1 MKARE
6 VIAGVGGRY
15 SITSGRLDAAD
26 RIIEALNAAGFVI
39 VPKEPTQSML
49 DAGEDQLHDYDPEVM
64 GRAPA
69 VQRIFRDMLAAFQE
83 SEK

>member
-1 MKARE
+1 MTARE
-6 VIAGVGGRY
+6 VIAKCCDGPLMETALEDADA
-15 SITSGRLDAAD
+15 IIAALD
-26 RIIEALNAAGFVI
+26 AAGFVI
-39 VPKEPTQSML
+39 VPKEPTQAML